1 MHENGVVTMRV
12 ILRVFHV
19 LIGAGDPRC
28 QLIIDLDLLTL
39 AGKVYSVASGLLFRD
54 FDEAR

>member
-1 MHENGVVTMRV
+1 MRV